1 MLFRSAGIHVGHPL
15 GYIGTDAA
23 ARFARMQG
31 KNVFHS
37 MGFDA
42 FGLPAEQYAIQTGQ
56 HPSIST
62 AANIET
68 YKRQLSTLGLGHDTS
83 RSVATSDPEYYH
95 WTQWIFL
102 QIFNS
107 FYDRKANKAR
117 PINELI
123 EEFKSGIRSSGSAPW
138 SEMTT
143 SQQRELVDSYRLA
156 YRASVPVNWCPGL
169 GTVLAD
175 AEVTAEGRSERDNFP
190 VFKSEMTQWV
200 LRITEYSD
208 RLREDLEALDWPES
222 LKAQQRHWIGTADE
236 PRMHDW
242 TFSRQRYWG
251 EPFPIVFDEEGNAH
265 ALPESM
271 LPVTLPPMED
281 FSPLIGDPNDS
292 SSKPTAPLAR
302 AEDRKSTRLNSS
314 HWE

>member
-1 MLFRSAGIHVGHPL
+1 MTHEHFYNAETAREIEAKWQSRWRRDCIYQAKIDKTKPSYFVLDMFPFPSGAGLHVGHPL

-156 YRASVPVNWCPGL
+156 YRASVPVNWCPGQI
-169 GTVLAD
+169 
-175 AEVTAEGRSERDNFP
+175 GR
-190 VFKSEMTQWV
+190 
-200 LRITEYSD
+200 
-208 RLREDLEALDWPES
+208 
-222 LKAQQRHWIGTADE
+222 
-236 PRMHDW
+236 
-242 TFSRQRYWG
+242 
-251 EPFPIVFDEEGNAH
+251 AH
-265 ALPESM
+265 
-271 LPVTLPPMED
+271 V
-281 FSPLIGDPNDS
+281 
-292 SSKPTAPLAR
+292 
-302 AEDRKSTRLNSS
+302 
-314 HWE
+314 